1 MEKVKLA
8 LNYALMLEMIKAKEF
23 SGPTIVALLNEGNEE
38 LLESI
43 GEGIPSWKTLVDYY
57 HSNKEKFHLALKH
70 GYEIGFLTKGAL
82 KSLLSIKFGMK
93 EGEDFL
99 DTGEYLKG
107 VKMTGNHLQELRD
120 TIATNWTIV
129 PKEENTEID
138 IHIID
143 IELTYKPKL

>member
-23 SGPTIVALLNEGNEE
+23 SGPTIVSLLNEGNEE
-38 LLESI
+38 LLESL

-57 HSNKEKFHLALKH
+57 HSNKDKFHQALKH

-93 EGEDFL
+93 EGEDFS

-107 VKMTGNHLQELRD
+107 VKMTGDHLQALREI
-120 TIATNWTIV
+120 IAMNWTIIPQV
-129 PKEENTEID
+129 ENTADD

-143 IELTYKPKL
+143 IMLTYKPHF